1 MIIPLALAVVA
12 AIMYALSGHIDKYL
26 ISKTVKN
33 ADYRALILVSTFVSG
48 GLMTIIYLFV
58 CNFDLRF
65 DVSGMMVLFLNAV
78 ISVLALVFWFKAL
91 NREDVTIITIMLQLI
106 PVFTLLLAPLLLKGQ
121 DISLVQ
127 LIGGVVI
134 VLAALMVT
142 YEPSKKKFSKNR
154 LITLLLMTFASLAYA
169 LWEVLERFVNQ
180 SHDFNQTTMWSNIM
194 LLLVGVIIIMFSK
207 TYRRSFRKMM
217 KSNGAKVVGLNLLN
231 ELLYSFGG
239 VAATYAGTMV
249 SVALVSFVTSG
260 VQPFATMML
269 GIMITKLFPKVEKE
283 TITKEDIIKRLVAI
297 SMCVVGLAC
306 IGFG

>member
-1 MIIPLALAVVA
+1 MLISLALAVVA

-48 GLMTIIYLFV
+48 GLMTVIYLFV

-65 DVSGMMVLFLNAV
+65 DVSGMMVLLLNAV

-121 DISLVQ
+121 DISLLQ

-180 SHDFNQTTMWSNIM
+180 DHDFNQTMMWSNIM

-207 TYRRSFRKMM
+207 TYRRSFQKMM

-297 SMCVVGLAC
+297 LMCVVGLAC